1 MAISTSVEAFI
12 NGFLRVAMAELN
24 DYGTMIDIVLSDM
37 DLTTVTTKKVRRA
50 LKEVYAIDV
59 ESQGKA
65 INKLIRKHLDLVIER
80 PRFER
85 SLQDLLSENT
95 TLAMKL
101 TKEMIVNKRSSEEE
115 KTNDDETKG
124 PRIKRKKVAASKSPI
139 STRKV
144 TLSKS
149 LAGLLGD
156 NQLTR
161 TEVVR
166 RIWAYIKEHD
176 LQNPD
181 NKKEILCDEKLEL
194 ILGKS
199 TDMFEMHKTLAS
211 HMTDPNKTSDF
222 FPLIQEVHK
231 KEKPSTSDSEQSD
244 AKGI

>member
-1 MAISTSVEAFI
+1 
-12 NGFLRVAMAELN
+12 MAELN

-85 SLQDLLSENT
+85 SLQDLLRENT

-101 TKEMIVNKRSSEEE
+101 SKEMIVNKRSSEEE
-115 KTNDDETKG
+115 KKNDDETKG
-124 PRIKRKKVAASKSPI
+124 THIKRKKGAASKSPI

-144 TLSKS
+144 ILSKS

-166 RIWAYIKEHD
+166 RIWAYIKEHG
-176 LQNPD
+176 LQNPN

-211 HMTDPNKTSDF
+211 HMTDPNKTSDPL
-222 FPLIQEVHK
+222 PLIQELHK
-231 KEKPSTSDSEQSD
+231 KEKLSISDSEKSD